1 MENKGLNKTELKGDY
16 SKVDLFSDKEWLRI
30 AIVKKETEGK
40 YTSLRRV
47 SLNCIKS
54 IVLIAIH
61 LQVYQNVY
69 VCL

>member
-1 MENKGLNKTELKGDY
+1 MTLRDIFVVALKNDPIT
-16 SKVDLFSDKEWLRI
+16 F